1 MVGDAPPWAA
11 KETLTRLSEMGGVH
25 LVTRSDLDLLLAPE
39 WVSAVRCMLRAGG
52 WGVESLA
59 LPVVE
64 ALYRGLQAGA
74 KAVFR

>member
-1 MVGDAPPWAA
+1 
-11 KETLTRLSEMGGVH
+11 
-25 LVTRSDLDLLLAPE
+25 
-39 WVSAVRCMLRAGG
+39 MLRAGG

-74 KAVFR
+74 KAVFRQCYTCARPLVDVEVPEGRRVC

>member
-1 MVGDAPPWAA
+1 
-11 KETLTRLSEMGGVH
+11 
-25 LVTRSDLDLLLAPE
+25 
-39 WVSAVRCMLRAGG
+39 MLRAGG